1 MIAKTL
7 YKINPESKIGN
18 RIKKI
23 LCTNFVQHEQF
34 LHDQNKGHFLL
45 DWITDLRRGKHYIPC
60 LFESSDGVGWRSL
73 LCSEK
78 YKTEN

>member
-7 YKINPESKIGN
+7 YKKNSESKIGN

-45 DWITDLRRGKHYIPC
+45 D
-60 LFESSDGVGWRSL
+60 
-73 LCSEK
+73 
-78 YKTEN
+78 